1 MRHPGQVRALVL
13 LEAALMT
20 LDREAL
26 AWAEELRAAVEEAAA
41 RDASSVAE
49 TFLRRVLG
57 DEQLRL

>member
-1 MRHPGQVRALVL
+1 ML